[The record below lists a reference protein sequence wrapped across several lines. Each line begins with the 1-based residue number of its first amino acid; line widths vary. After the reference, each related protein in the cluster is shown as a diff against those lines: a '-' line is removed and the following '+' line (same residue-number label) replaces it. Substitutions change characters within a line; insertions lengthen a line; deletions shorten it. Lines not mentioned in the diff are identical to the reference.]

1 MSSSERQSS
10 GRVSASKLAP
20 GLYVVA
26 TPLGNLGDLSPRA
39 QAVLAGADVIAC
51 EDTRVTRKLCT
62 ALGIVARR
70 LVRHDDHS
78 AAATTPRLIA
88 ALRDG
93 QIVALVSD
101 AGTPLIADP
110 GYTLVREARAAGVNV
125 VAVPGPAAFVAALS
139 IAGLPTDRVLF
150 CGFPPAKAGPRQ
162 RDLAAMASI
171 PATLVFYEAPHR
183 LAESLAAMAAA
194 FGGREAAVA
203 RELTKLFEE
212 VRAAP
217 LPALAAHYAQAGAP
231 KGEIV
236 VVIAP
241 PAADAAPVAAAD
253 LDDQLTAAL
262 ATMSVRDAAAA
273 VAAASGLP
281 RRQVYARALD
291 LARQKP

>member
-1 MSSSERQSS
+1 
-10 GRVSASKLAP
+10 LAP

-26 TPLGNLGDLSPRA
+26 TPLGNLGDMSPRA
-39 QAVLAGADVIAC
+39 RAVLADADIIAC

-62 ALGIVARR
+62 ALGIAPAR

-78 AAATTPRLIA
+78 AAETLPKLIA

-110 GYTLVREARAAGVNV
+110 GYLLVRAAREAGFGVV
-125 VAVPGPAAFVAALS
+125 TVPGPAAFVAALS
-139 IAGLPTDRVLF
+139 IAGLPADRVLF
-150 CGFPPAKAGPRQ
+150 CGFPPSKPGPRQ
-162 RDLAAMASI
+162 RDLAELATI

-183 LAESLAAMAAA
+183 LAESLTAMAHA
-194 FGGREAAVA
+194 FGAREAAVA

-212 VRAAP
+212 VRAGT
-217 LPALAAHYAQAGAP
+217 LPELAAQYTAAGAP

-236 VVIAP
+236 IVIAP
-241 PAADAAPVAAAD
+241 PAADAAPIAAAS
-253 LDDQLTAAL
+253 LDEQLEAAL

-273 VAAASGLP
+273 VAAATGLP
-281 RRQVYARALD
+281 RRQVYARALE
-291 LARQKP
+291 LGRVAR